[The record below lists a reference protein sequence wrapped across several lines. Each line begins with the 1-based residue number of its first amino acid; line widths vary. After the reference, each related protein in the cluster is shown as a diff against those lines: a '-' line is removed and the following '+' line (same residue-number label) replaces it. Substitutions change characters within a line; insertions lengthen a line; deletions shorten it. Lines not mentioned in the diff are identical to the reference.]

1 MTDIPTI
8 GHKGPILSYI
18 SAMRYMVDAPSM
30 LQEGYEKVRRLHI
43 LSRLFFEFVGDQ
55 CKGGLFK
62 VPRIGGWWVIVTSPK
77 FIEELA
83 MATDKELSQSEA
95 VIEVCLSV
103 VLL

>member
-18 SAMRYMVDAPSM
+18 SATRYMFDASRM
-30 LQEGYEKVRRLHI
+30 LQEGYEKVRHLHI
-43 LSRLFFEFVGDQ
+43 HSRLLSEFEGDQ
-55 CKGGLFK
+55 YNGGLFK
-62 VPRIGGWWVIVTSPK
+62 IPRMSGWWVVVTSPK

-95 VIEVCLSV
+95 VIEVCCPFYL
-103 VLL
+103 